1 MLNLII
7 ISVFS
12 AIFRF
17 LFMSFFVQN
26 TFILFFCQFLHS
38 LTFGLF
44 HICAVLMIN
53 KCFSNEFKSRG
64 QALFSSVGYGVG
76 GGLGALISGLVWNFE
91 GGNISFMISSFFAF
105 CSFIIF
111 LFYKQYLD

>member
-17 LFMSFFVQN
+17 LFMSFLYRTLLFLFLSIFAFVN
-26 TFILFFCQFLHS
+26 FW
-38 LTFGLF
+38 LF